1 MTEEDLIN
9 EINSMVAALVHYAS
23 VAVSLQK
30 DIGKPVEALMALMLA
45 EIENRTIINTNLKVP
60 NSQAIDLADMQNR
73 IAFQITTNATRAKW
87 EKTDK
92 TLIKHHM
99 IGKNAGQFE
108 EIRVIGFCKHSRPTA
123 KKPPPHY
130 LRVEG
135 LEDYLNKLSS
145 LKVPELRRIAD
156 GLRASYSFS
165 RLYPLADQHCFSVV
179 HRLLNR
185 DALRHA
191 AHCEGSFSNQARA
204 FQEIKALIFGGKSGS
219 LRSKSFDEYHDHDY
233 RDLFTE
239 IDIRLSIML
248 AEIGKMRRAQSQAF
262 TTQQGYQHF
271 EKARLEIISLV
282 NQFCVNKNLQS
293 LPQIV
298 PVS

>member
-30 DIGKPVEALMALMLA
+30 NIGKPVEALMMLMLA
-45 EIENRTIINTNLKVP
+45 EIEKRTIVNTNLKVP
-60 NSQAIDLADMQNR
+60 NSKAIDLADIQNQ
-73 IAFQITTNATRAKW
+73 IAFQITTNATREKW
-87 EKTDK
+87 EKTND
-92 TLIKHHM
+92 TLIKNKM
-99 IGKNAGQFE
+99 IGTNPGQFK

-123 KKPPPHY
+123 KKLPPNY

-135 LEDYLNKLSS
+135 LQDYLDKLPS
-145 LKVPELRRIAD
+145 LNLTELRRIAD
-156 GLRASYSFS
+156 GLRASYNFS
-165 RLYPLADQHCFSVV
+165 RLYPLADEHCFGIV
-179 HRLLNR
+179 HRLMNR

-191 AHCEGSFSNQARA
+191 AHCEGSFTDQARA
-204 FQEIKALIFGGKSGS
+204 FQEIKAMIFGGKSGN

-248 AEIGKMRRAQSQAF
+248 AEFGKMQRQQSLTF
-262 TTQQGYQHF
+262 TTQQGYQGF
-271 EKARLEIISLV
+271 EQARLEIIDLI
-282 NQFCVNKNLQS
+282 NQFCLNKNLHS
-293 LPQIV
+293 LPQII
-298 PVS
+298 PVN